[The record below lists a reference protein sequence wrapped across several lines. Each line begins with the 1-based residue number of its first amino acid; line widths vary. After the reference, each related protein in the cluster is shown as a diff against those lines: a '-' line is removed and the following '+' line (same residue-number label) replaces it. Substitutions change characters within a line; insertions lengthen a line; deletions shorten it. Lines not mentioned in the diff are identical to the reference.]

1 MITILLDSSNTNLS
15 VGIARDNLLL
25 EYISYEAWQRQSE
38 YMIPELDKLLSKYNV
53 SRDEIKEVMVAKGPG
68 SYTGVRIAITIAKT
82 IATALDAKLYAV
94 SSLRVQKACKNPS
107 ICLINA
113 RSGRSYIGV
122 YEDDKVLLDD
132 QIMKNEDVLN
142 YIKEHPNYSVCG
154 DVKYLDLDGVTSNNI
169 QEMLSLKKVLEPV
182 NPLSLKPVYMKEEYA
197 KPIY

>member
-154 DVKYLDLDGVTSNNI
+154 DVKYLGLNGVISNNI
-169 QEMLSLKKVLEPV
+169 QEMISLKNVLEPV

>member
-25 EYISYEAWQRQSE
+25 ESISYEAWQRQSE

-122 YEDDKVLLDD
+122 YEDDEVLLDD
-132 QIMKNEDVLN
+132 RIMKNEDVLN
-142 YIKEHPNYSVCG
+142 YIKEHPNYTVCG
-154 DVKYLDLDGVTSNNI
+154 DVKYLGLEGVISNNI
-169 QEMLSLKKVLEPV
+169 QEMLSLKNVLEPV

>member
-1 MITILLDSSNTNLS
+1 MITIILDSSNTNLS

-154 DVKYLDLDGVTSNNI
+154 DVKYLGLEGVISNNI
-169 QEMLSLKKVLEPV
+169 QEMLSLKNVLEPV

>member
-154 DVKYLDLDGVTSNNI
+154 DVKYLGLDGVISNNI
-169 QEMLSLKKVLEPV
+169 QEMLSLKNVLEPV

>member
-25 EYISYEAWQRQSE
+25 ESISYEAWQRQSE

-113 RSGRSYIGV
+113 RSNRSYIGV

-154 DVKYLDLDGVTSNNI
+154 DVKYLGLDGVISNNI
-169 QEMLSLKKVLEPV
+169 QEMLSLKNVLEPV
-182 NPLSLKPVYMKEEYA
+182 NPLSLKPVYMMEEYA

>member
-25 EYISYEAWQRQSE
+25 EYVSYEAWQRQSE
-38 YMIPELDKLLSKYNV
+38 YMIPELDRLLSKYNV

-142 YIKEHPNYSVCG
+142 YVKEHPNYSVCG
-154 DVKYLDLDGVTSNNI
+154 DVKYLGLEGVISNNI
-169 QEMLSLKKVLEPV
+169 QEMLSLKNVVEPV
-182 NPLSLKPVYMKEEYA
+182 NPLSLKPIYMKEEYA

>member
-113 RSGRSYIGV
+113 RSNRSYIGV

-142 YIKEHPNYSVCG
+142 YIKEHPNYCVCG
-154 DVKYLDLDGVTSNNI
+154 DVKYLGLEGVISNNI
-169 QEMLSLKKVLEPV
+169 QEMLSLQNVLEPV

>member
-154 DVKYLDLDGVTSNNI
+154 DVKYLGLEGAISNNI
-169 QEMLSLKKVLEPV
+169 QEMLSLKNVLEPV

>member
-1 MITILLDSSNTNLS
+1 MITVLLDSSNTNLS
-15 VGIARDNLLL
+15 VGVAKDNLLL
-25 EYISYEAWQRQSE
+25 ECISYEAWQRQSE
-38 YMIPELDKLLSKYNV
+38 YMLLELDKLFNKYGINRSDISDV
-53 SRDEIKEVMVAKGPG
+53 IVAKGPG

-94 SSLRVQKACKNPS
+94 SSLRVLKDHAKPS

-122 YEDDKVLLDD
+122 YQGTKTILED
-132 QIMKNEDVLN
+132 QIMKNEDVLK
-142 YIKEHPNYSVCG
+142 YIEEHPEYSVCG
-154 DVKYLDLDGVTSNNI
+154 ETKYLGIDGVVSNNI
-169 QEMLSLKKVLEPV
+169 EEMLSLKESLDSL

>member
-38 YMIPELDKLLSKYNV
+38 YMIPELNKLLSKYNV

-94 SSLRVQKACKNPS
+94 SSLRVQKDCKYPS

-122 YEDDKVLLDD
+122 YEDDTVLLDD
-132 QIMKNEDVLN
+132 HIMKNEDVLN
-142 YIKEHPNYSVCG
+142 YIKDHPNYSVCG
-154 DVKYLDLDGVTSNNI
+154 DVKYLGLEGVISNNI
-169 QEMLSLKKVLEPV
+169 QEMLSLKNVLKPV